1 MCVCVTMRVIV
12 HALKCDYDVMYS
24 LALSLDMVMGEDV
37 EGILDAVLESTC
49 QIYNKVMPRHDLPY
63 LTLVY

>member
-1 MCVCVTMRVIV
+1 MRVIV

-24 LALSLDMVMGEDV
+24 LASSLDMVMGEDV

-49 QIYNKVMPRHDLPY
+49 QIYNRVMPRHDLPY

>member
-1 MCVCVTMRVIV
+1 MYFVN
-12 HALKCDYDVMYS
+12 ALKCDYDVMYS

-49 QIYNKVMPRHDLPY
+49 QIYNRVMPRHDLPY